1 MAGRLSTVTDL
12 QGGIPP
18 AQDMNNFICL
28 LDPGEKK
35 FCKTMMN
42 FQTVHTVWNL
52 TKIAKQF
59 CSQDKNYGKTWWLLL
74 MTLKLSS
81 ANDKLHQYP
90 IPDYWRSSLVF
101 HVLGSLFLP
110 QLDLRWSGDSK
121 KLLAF
126 PTKTFLIKSES
137 TCHWPILSLFS
148 VFPLTPIIWLHS
160 LCQSNV
166 GKWSK
171 GPMLGPVTGFCIQ
184 SCTRS

>member
-12 QGGIPP
+12 EGGIPP
-18 AQDMNNFICL
+18 AQDMDNSICL

-59 CSQDKNYGKTWWLLL
+59 CSQDKNYRKTWWLLL

-81 ANDKLHQYP
+81 ANGKSYQYP
-90 IPDYWRSSLVF
+90 IPEYSLF
-101 HVLGSLFLP
+101 HVLSSLFLP

-121 KLLAF
+121 KLLSF
-126 PTKTFLIKSES
+126 PTKNLLRKI
-137 TCHWPILSLFS
+137 IIDLSLTNSVIFQCFS
-148 VFPLTPIIWLHS
+148 IDSSTHCARAMWVHGERDQCL
-160 LCQSNV
+160 V
-166 GKWSK
+166 
-171 GPMLGPVTGFCIQ
+171 
-184 SCTRS
+184 